1 MRIFGYRPNG
11 LTPRFCPTAL
21 QGDRLKKELMEIL
34 ACPMCKG
41 ELELRVETEDGEE
54 VITGALICHKCGET
68 YPIEDAI
75 AHLLPPSMR
84 T

>member
-1 MRIFGYRPNG
+1 MN
-11 LTPRFCPTAL
+11 
-21 QGDRLKKELMEIL
+21 KELMEII

-54 VITGALICHKCGET
+54 VITGSLICHQCAET

-75 AHLLPPSMR
+75 PNLLPPNMR
-84 T
+84 SYT

>member
-1 MRIFGYRPNG
+1 MN
-11 LTPRFCPTAL
+11 
-21 QGDRLKKELMEIL
+21 KELMEII

-54 VITGALICHKCGET
+54 VITGSLICHECDET

-75 AHLLPPSMR
+75 PNLLPPNMR
-84 T
+84 SYT